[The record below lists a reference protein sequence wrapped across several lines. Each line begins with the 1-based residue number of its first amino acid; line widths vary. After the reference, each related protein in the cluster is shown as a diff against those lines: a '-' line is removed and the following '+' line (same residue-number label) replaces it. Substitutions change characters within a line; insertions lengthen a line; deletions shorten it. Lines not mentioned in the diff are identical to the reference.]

1 MLVALNEFQGPIQVC
16 VVDHYKHL
24 GGYLTRTLHPE
35 LRIRKA
41 LALQQVQRI
50 KKPVL
55 AIDRLEMPNGNRFCI
70 RW

>member
-1 MLVALNEFQGPIQVC
+1 MLVALNEFQEPIQVC
-16 VVDHYKHL
+16 GVDHYKHL

-35 LRIRKA
+35 LHIRKA
-41 LALQQVQRI
+41 QALQQVQGI

-55 AIDRLEMPNGNRFCI
+55 AIDRFEMPNGI